1 MSASYLPAGLPI
13 PVPEIDGL
21 STQYWEGLRKNE
33 IWVQRCKD
41 CRTWQWGPEWMCHA
55 CNSFETGWEKIE
67 GTGRIYSWE
76 RPWHP
81 VHPALKGHGPYLVV
95 LVEFPQYGDIRMIG
109 NLLGDPHQTVTI
121 GAEVSPVFEHHE
133 DATPPFTLLQWQADG

>member
-1 MSASYLPAGLPI
+1 MSYLPAGLPI
-13 PVPEIDGL
+13 PVPEVDGL

-55 CNSFETGWEKIE
+55 CNSFDTGWEKIE
-67 GTGRIYSWE
+67 AHGSIYSWE

-81 VHPALKGHGPYLVV
+81 VHPALKSHGPYLIV
-95 LVEFPQYGDIRMIG
+95 LVEFPQYCNIRMIG
-109 NLLGDPHQTVTI
+109 NLLGDPHQTLTI
-121 GAEVSPVFEHHE
+121 GARVSPVFEHHN
-133 DATPPFTLLQWQADG
+133 DATPPYTLLQWQIDG